1 MDSDDEIQLPADTL
15 QILQQF
21 LKDKADREDTENQK
35 IIDSEKD
42 ENIEF
47 EENWVTYIKLAWSLP
62 LTK

>member
-47 EENWVTYIKLAWSLP
+47 EENWVTYIKLA
-62 LTK
+62 